1 MTTPPSHPP
10 HSAPNLVLILSDD
23 HAANAI
29 SAYGRSL
36 MPTPNI
42 DRIATDGLRF
52 DAAFCTNALCAP
64 SRASILTGTYSHV
77 NGVRTL
83 STHFDASQPAFPGLL
98 RDAGYQTWLVGK
110 WHLGH
115 GGGHDPQGFDS
126 WDILEDQGEYWNPEL
141 LSADGRRTV
150 EGYTTTV
157 LTDLA
162 LERIA
167 RRDPNRPFCLLLWH
181 KAPHRSWDP
190 DTAHAGLFEGRDL
203 PEPPTLFDDYAGRSR
218 AAREARMQIGRDL
231 TERDLKA
238 PLPPDLAGD
247 ERTRWAYQRY
257 IKDYLRCV
265 ASIDDNTGRL
275 LDALDGHGLSADTV
289 VVYASDQGFFLGEHG
304 WYDKRFMYDESLRMP
319 LLVRY
324 PREVA
329 PGTSTDAL
337 ALNVDFAQTFL
348 DLAEVPAHPR
358 MQGRSLRP
366 LLRGTRP
373 DDWQTSLYY
382 RYWEHLDAS
391 HHVPAHYGVRT
402 ARHKLVH
409 YYGDGL
415 GLPGASSMR
424 TEPEWELFDLDTDPA
439 ELTSVFDDPAYD
451 GVRRELAAELDR
463 VQRGLGD
470 EPAATPSSGSAQMP

>member
-1 MTTPPSHPP
+1 MTTPP
-10 HSAPNLVLILSDD
+10 NIVMILSDD

-29 SAYGRSL
+29 SAYGGSL
-36 MPTPNI
+36 MRTPNI
-42 DRIATDGLRF
+42 DRIAADGMRF
-52 DAAFCTNALCAP
+52 DAMYCTNALCSP

-77 NGVRTL
+77 TGVRTL
-83 STHFDASQPAFPGLL
+83 STHLDARQPSFPAML

-115 GGGHDPQGFDS
+115 GGVHDPQGFDA

-141 LSADGRRTV
+141 LSAAGRRTV

-162 LERIA
+162 LQRIA
-167 RRDPNRPFCLLLWH
+167 ERDPSRPFCLLLWH

-190 DTAHAGLFEGRDL
+190 DTVHAGLFDGVDL
-203 PEPPTLFDDYAGRSR
+203 PEPHTLLDDYVGRSR
-218 AAREARMQIGRDL
+218 AAREARMRIGRDL
-231 TERDLKA
+231 GERDLKA
-238 PLPPDLAGD
+238 PFPPGLTD
-247 ERTRWAYQRY
+247 EDRTHWAYQRY

-275 LDALDGHGLSADTV
+275 LDALDGHGLTADTV
-289 VVYASDQGFFLGEHG
+289 VVYSSDQGFFLGEHG

-329 PGTSTDAL
+329 PGTSSDAI
-337 ALNVDFAQTFL
+337 ALNVDVAQTFL
-348 DLAEVPAHPR
+348 DLAGAPAHPR

-366 LLRGTRP
+366 LLAGTRP
-373 DDWQTSLYY
+373 DDWRSAMYY
-382 RYWEHLDAS
+382 RYWEHLDGI

-415 GLPGASSMR
+415 GVPGASPVAS
-424 TEPEWELFDLDTDPA
+424 EPEWELFDLVSDPA
-439 ELTSVFDDPAYD
+439 ELTNVYTDPAYD
-451 GVRRELAAELDR
+451 GVRRELSAQLEQL
-463 VQRGLGD
+463 QREVGD
-470 EPAATPSSGSAQMP
+470 EPVATPSSGSGQMA